1 MSELS
6 ESIRVSFDNVLKIYE
21 QVASLIL
28 DVDDLMQRRGYRNL
42 GGSGIESPYSKRL
55 DYPRWWLCGSAVRHY
70 VSEMKIDIARSIGVF
85 FVDARM
91 QTIEPLVVMAV
102 LKGEVEES
110 TEEVDPTWMLWDAW
124 NKQIPDQS
132 LNKDHIFKNFKKIQ
146 QGKIK
151 AILLE
156 EVKDHDS
163 LESLVIEPL
172 LSMDWK

>member
-6 ESIRVSFDNVLKIYE
+6 ESIKVSFENVLKIYE
-21 QVASLIL
+21 QTASLFL
-28 DVDDLMQRRGYRNL
+28 DADDLMQRRGYRNL
-42 GGSGIESPYSKRL
+42 GGSGIESPFSKRL

-91 QTIEPLVVMAV
+91 QTIEPLVIMAV
-102 LKGEVEES
+102 VKGEVAES

-132 LNKDHIFKNFKKIQ
+132 LNEDHVFKNFKKVE
-146 QGKIK
+146 QGKMR
-151 AILLE
+151 ALLLE
-156 EVKDHDS
+156 NIEDHEG
-163 LESLVIEPL
+163 LKKLVIDPL